1 METKLVMFA
10 TIASVFVFAAMA
22 FGQGGNVIQT
32 PSGLKVEILQVGKGP
47 LPQKGQ
53 TVAVHYTGTLADG
66 KKFDSSRD
74 RGEPIRFTLGAGQ
87 VIPGWDEGLALMTVG
102 TRARL
107 IVPPQLGYGAQGAGG
122 GVIPPNATL
131 VFDVE
136 LLDAK

>member
-1 METKLVMFA
+1 MVA
-10 TIASVFVFAAMA
+10 VFSMSFVAAMA
-22 FGQGGNVIQT
+22 LAQGGNVIQT
-32 PSGLKVEILQVGKGP
+32 PSGLKVEILQEGKGQ

-53 TVAVHYTGTLADG
+53 TVTVHYTGTLADG

-74 RGEPIRFTLGAGQ
+74 RGQPFSFTLGAGQ
-87 VIPGWDEGLALMTVG
+87 VIRGWDEGLALMKVG

-107 IVPPQLGYGAQGAGG
+107 IIPPQLGYGAQGAGRG
-122 GVIPPNATL
+122 LIPPNATL